1 MAVKLKKDNT
11 MSASEAK
18 NNFGEL
24 LEFARKNPVKIE
36 RNGRP
41 VAVMLSAEEY
51 ERMEAMEDAWWAKQ
65 AEEASKEG
73 FLGNKESESF
83 LAEMLNVKD

>member
-1 MAVKLKKDNT
+1 MGAKAKKDT

-24 LEFARKNPVKIE
+24 LGLAQKNPVKIE

-41 VAVMLSAEEY
+41 VAVMISYEEF

-73 FLGNKESESF
+73 FLDQKQSEDF

>member
-1 MAVKLKKDNT
+1 MGLKAKKDT
-11 MSASEAK
+11 MSASDAK
-18 NNFGEL
+18 NKFGEL
-24 LEFARKNPVKIE
+24 LELTRKNPVKIE

-41 VAVMLSAEEY
+41 VAVVISHEEF

-73 FLGNKESESF
+73 FLDQKQSENF
-83 LAEMLNVKD
+83 LVEILNAKG

>member
-1 MAVKLKKDNT
+1 MGEKAKKDT

-24 LEFARKNPVKIE
+24 LEFARKRPVKIE

-41 VAVMLSAEEY
+41 VAVVLSAEEF
-51 ERMEAMEDAWWAKQ
+51 ERMEALEDAWWANQ
-65 AEEASKEG
+65 AELAMKDG
-73 FLGNKESESF
+73 FLNQDESEKF
-83 LAEMLNVKD
+83 LAEIMNAKG

>member
-1 MAVKLKKDNT
+1 MGLKAKKDT
-11 MSASEAK
+11 MSASDAK
-18 NNFGEL
+18 NKFGEL
-24 LEFARKNPVKIE
+24 LELTRKNPVKIE

-41 VAVMLSAEEY
+41 VAVVISHEEF

-73 FLGNKESESF
+73 FLDQKQSENF
-83 LAEMLNVKD
+83 LAEILNAKG